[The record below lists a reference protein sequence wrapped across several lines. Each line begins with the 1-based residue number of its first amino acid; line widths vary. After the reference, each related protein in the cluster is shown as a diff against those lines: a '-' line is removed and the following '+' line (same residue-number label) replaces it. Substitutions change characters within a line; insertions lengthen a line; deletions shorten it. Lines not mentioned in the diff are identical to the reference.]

1 LLQQYQLSQA
11 SIGQFFILYYAFLS
25 AGNVVI
31 SRMELD
37 LRAKV
42 RLVVVG
48 AFLSGAGALCL
59 YWFDSPIALALAII
73 SFGLGQSLLVTPVTA
88 VILNIV
94 QAELPSLQSS
104 RALALSRAVERV
116 GGIFGAALAAVF
128 SAYMGYR
135 EASVLLGVLVIFLGL
150 GTIPLLWSTAKRV
163 TKT

>member
-1 LLQQYQLSQA
+1 
-11 SIGQFFILYYAFLS
+11 
-25 AGNVVI
+25 
-31 SRMELD
+31 
-37 LRAKV
+37 
-42 RLVVVG
+42 
-48 AFLSGAGALCL
+48 
-59 YWFDSPIALALAII
+59 
-73 SFGLGQSLLVTPVTA
+73 VTA